1 MKNIELTVKD
11 NILTITIDLTKEF
24 GRSKSGKT
32 IVVASTLGNKSIPGT
47 EISLG
52 INAYKYPKMEG

>member
-1 MKNIELTVKD
+1 MNNIELKVDK
-11 NILTITIDLTKEF
+11 NKLTITIDLTKEF

-47 EISLG
+47 NIHLG
-52 INAYKYPKMEG
+52 VNAYKYPKGEI